1 MRSVPFLVRDN
12 LTILVL
18 GDFVVE
24 AIALDRV
31 VADLELGGHSAS
43 RRSDSYWLEI
53 VGIDVL

>member
-31 VADLELGGHSAS
+31 VADLELVGHSAS
-43 RRSDSYWLEI
+43 RRSDSY
-53 VGIDVL
+53 